1 MARSRNRKT
10 EQFSKDEAGNRKDI
24 DETGEKLIPKWV
36 KTAGALA
43 GIIVALLGAF
53 VGIYQVAISLKQ
65 IDVNIEKERRGSDE
79 AKAKE
84 AEENRKK
91 AEVEAQQ
98 SLAEAA
104 SRIQLRQTDL
114 DVKNAE
120 VTKEEIAKQTLLT
133 GIEKEIRIKRLDQ
146 EFKVED
152 EKQARINTEGVKLND
167 TLLDVFKADG
177 SLPGL
182 ARLTEYAT
190 PEDKRLGSILTP
202 LVAKLD
208 EVKNPAEVSIIF
220 QLFERA
226 GSRALSSVI
235 DSNRNALERL
245 KATTKKL
252 ALVQF
257 DQEREVELNFS
268 APTTER
274 KIYLI
279 PLFEK
284 ASGTVMSTQDSDRGL
299 AELQLAYIEETWEQI
314 ISSLQGGRMRY
325 RDLKAIPET
334 VGVSRESLEKIKLPV
349 GGEGVSDLRRD
360 LSLQLSILR
369 QSKRSLSRLL
379 KQTRDFVD
387 LSGAELS
394 GIRLL
399 PSEYGFISFSEAF
412 VLGADFS
419 AAHLDEKTLESLR
432 EAYVGREQRVGGNV
446 NPLIR
451 LSPEQWDFLGSGRSS
466 GGR

>member
-114 DVKNAE
+114 DVKHAE

-152 EKQARINTEGVKLND
+152 EKQAR
-167 TLLDVFKADG
+167 
-177 SLPGL
+177 
-182 ARLTEYAT
+182 
-190 PEDKRLGSILTP
+190 
-202 LVAKLD
+202 
-208 EVKNPAEVSIIF
+208 
-220 QLFERA
+220 
-226 GSRALSSVI
+226 
-235 DSNRNALERL
+235 
-245 KATTKKL
+245 
-252 ALVQF
+252 
-257 DQEREVELNFS
+257 
-268 APTTER
+268 
-274 KIYLI
+274 
-279 PLFEK
+279 EK
-284 ASGTVMSTQDSDRGL
+284 H
-299 AELQLAYIEETWEQI
+299 
-314 ISSLQGGRMRY
+314 
-325 RDLKAIPET
+325 
-334 VGVSRESLEKIKLPV
+334 
-349 GGEGVSDLRRD
+349 
-360 LSLQLSILR
+360 
-369 QSKRSLSRLL
+369 QS
-379 KQTRDFVD
+379 
-387 LSGAELS
+387 
-394 GIRLL
+394 
-399 PSEYGFISFSEAF
+399 
-412 VLGADFS
+412 
-419 AAHLDEKTLESLR
+419 
-432 EAYVGREQRVGGNV
+432 
-446 NPLIR
+446 
-451 LSPEQWDFLGSGRSS
+451 
-466 GGR
+466 